1 MALLKSVNTSAPF
14 LKQILYG
21 LTVILDIVMKTQDQ
35 ILKFLTITFV
45 LTWMIQKKKKE
56 ILIIPSCA
64 ERMEMNRNSK
74 KNNYRGCIKQ
84 LNKIYAKCS
93 IHLLDVTF
101 I

>member
-1 MALLKSVNTSAPF
+1 MLKSVNTSAPF
-14 LKQILYG
+14 PKQILYG